1 MKIIRYRDKK
11 RDKIH
16 PGFQKSQGWTFS
28 NKVELK

>member
-16 PGFQKSQGWTFS
+16 PGFK
-28 NKVELK
+28 NLKVGHFQTRWN